1 MLNLPI
7 AMIKFALVL
16 FILFQET
23 PLSITSPQAGDTL
36 RGQIQ
41 VNGGMNMPGFASAEL
56 AFSYTASDVAG
67 TWFTIQTFSLPP
79 ADSTLAVWDTTLVTD
94 GDYNLRLRVFLED
107 GTTQEV
113 VVSDLRIRN
122 DTPEATSTP
131 TEDPFPQFMAT
142 APPPARAEPTSTVLP
157 VQPSPTPMPANPA
170 SVTTDSI
177 YGTFGRGALTTLG
190 LFAFFALILRLRKN
204 T

>member
-7 AMIKFALVL
+7 AMLKFALAL

-23 PLSITSPQAGDTL
+23 PLAITSPQAGDTL

-41 VNGGMNMPGFASAEL
+41 ITGGMSVPGFVSAEL
-56 AFSYTASDVAG
+56 AFSYAAPGDGDA
-67 TWFTIQTFSLPP
+67 WFTIQTFSLPP
-79 ADSTLAVWDTTLVTD
+79 ADSALALWDTTLVTD
-94 GDYNLRLRVFLED
+94 GDYNLRLRIFLED

-113 VVSDLRIRN
+113 IVSDLRIRN
-122 DTPEATSTP
+122 DISEATATP
-131 TEDPFPQFMAT
+131 TEDPFPPFMAT
-142 APPPARAEPTSTVLP
+142 TPPPARTEPTPTAPP
-157 VQPSPTPMPANPA
+157 VQPSLTPMPANPA

-177 YGTFGRGALTTLG
+177 NATFGRGALTALG